1 MSKFFRS
8 YTVLLA
14 LVLLLLGIGGNT
26 TPVMAQQK
34 SLYDRLGGQPAI
46 QAVVDE
52 FLKNVAADNR
62 INKFFANTDLT
73 RLNKLLVEQICQVT
87 GGPCTYT
94 GRSMKET
101 HMGLGITDADFKALV
116 EDLVKALDKFK
127 VPDQEKNELL
137 GILGPLEPDIVEV
150 PATMPQTGASI
161 PEDISKISL
170 ISMAGIVLLGAGWFL
185 WKKQTQ
191 A

>member
-1 MSKFFRS
+1 MSKLFR
-8 YTVLLA
+8 YYGVLLA
-14 LVLLLLGIGGNT
+14 LALVLVGIGWNT
-26 TPVMAQQK
+26 MPVAAQQK
-34 SLYDRLGGQPAI
+34 SLYDRLGGQAAI

-73 RLNKLLVEQICQVT
+73 RLNKLLVEQICQAS

-101 HMGLGITDADFKALV
+101 HMGLGISNADFKALV

-137 GILGPLEPDIVEV
+137 GILGPMEPDIVEV
-150 PATMPQTGASI
+150 PATMPQTGASM
-161 PEDISKISL
+161 PEGISRIWL
-170 ISMAGIVLLGAGWFL
+170 VTIVGVVLLGAGWFL

-191 A
+191 V